1 MHAFHA
7 ATEELGGAV
16 QGGRFCG
23 TAPVISIN
31 GPDDAPY
38 YNRRFDLWSVSMS
51 SQSDEG
57 TCISLGAGVG
67 VIVLVLGL
75 VFGVVKFYFAP
86 AKAELAKERA
96 FAVKALPTSSGV
108 PDGQIV
114 MVRPNDI
121 KADAPSAADGR
132 RVEVFLL

>member
-1 MHAFHA
+1 MGRG
-7 ATEELGGAV
+7 TQPVLGGAV
-16 QGGRFCG
+16 QGVRCCG
-23 TAPVISIN
+23 TAPVIANN

-38 YNRRFDLWSVSMS
+38 YNCRFDHWSGSMS

-57 TCISLGAGVG
+57 TGIALGAGVG

-75 VFGVVKFYFAP
+75 VFGVVKFCFAP

-96 FAVKALPTSSGV
+96 FTAKELPTSSGV

-121 KADAPSAADGR
+121 KAGATSAADGR

>member
-1 MHAFHA
+1 MGRG
-7 ATEELGGAV
+7 TQPVLGGAV

-23 TAPVISIN
+23 TAPVIANN

-57 TCISLGAGVG
+57 TCIALGAGVG

-75 VFGVVKFYFAP
+75 VFGVVKFCFAP

-96 FAVKALPTSSGV
+96 FTVKALPTSSGV

-121 KADAPSAADGR
+121 KAGATSAADGR